1 MQLEASERIDRPA
14 ATVFDFI
21 GFHHVAN
28 HHRWDPE
35 VQLQQLT
42 KGPIGVGTVIRR
54 RSTHYGE
61 AIDDVMECVEFDPP
75 SAIGLLVRGGP
86 VEIHARMSVQ
96 ADGPHR
102 SLLTIGVDL
111 PSADIPMD
119 PRLLEETTQRIKDL
133 IESDR

>member
-1 MQLEASERIDRPA
+1 MQLEASEEIDRPA

-28 HHRWDPE
+28 HPRWDPE

-75 SAIGLLVRGGP
+75 SAIGLLVAVAPWRFMRGCPSKLTGRTAACSRSEWTCP
-86 VEIHARMSVQ
+86 ARIYRWILDCSKK
-96 ADGPHR
+96 
-102 SLLTIGVDL
+102 
-111 PSADIPMD
+111 
-119 PRLLEETTQRIKDL
+119 PRNGSRT
-133 IESDR
+133 

>member
-1 MQLEASERIDRPA
+1 M
-14 ATVFDFI
+14 TV
-21 GFHHVAN
+21 
-28 HHRWDPE
+28 P
-35 VQLQQLT
+35 T
-42 KGPIGVGTVIRR
+42 PIGPLVSCCSCTSGSQRG
-54 RSTHYGE
+54 HYGE

-75 SAIGLLVRGGP
+75 RAIGLLVRGGP
-86 VEIHARMSVQ
+86 MEIHARMSVQ